1 VINSEDE
8 IANSRLPIVEV
19 LETLRQVLQARD
31 ELVLQAPPGAGK
43 TTMVPLALLNEPW
56 LAGRKILMLEPRRIA
71 AKAAASRMAQML
83 GEAVGETVGY
93 RIRLDHCVGENTRI
107 EVLTEGILTRRLQS
121 DPALE
126 DVGLLIFDEF
136 HERNLNSDFGL
147 ALSLQ
152 GREVFREGPPLKMVL
167 MSATINGEAVAKLLD
182 DAPVVTSAGRQ
193 FPVTAS
199 YGKPYSLRDSI
210 VGSTVEAIVC
220 ALEERSG
227 SILVFLPGQGEIT
240 HVTRE
245 LAVWVTNICDDR
257 VVICPLY
264 GGLSLARQQEA
275 IEPASQGVRK
285 VVLATNIAETSLT
298 IEGVEVV
305 IDSGLVREAI
315 YDAATGMTRL
325 DTRRI
330 SRSSAEQRSGRAG
343 RLGPGHCYRL
353 WSEDQ
358 HRQLVAHSTPEIL
371 QADLGPVALQL
382 MAWGVSSPSELK
394 WLDAPNESAFAQA
407 QAMLKACGALTE
419 SESGTLKLSEHGQM
433 MAQMPLHPRLAHML
447 LVGFDIGAL
456 EIAALL
462 AALLSERNPLNHGG
476 AEISRSLAVLAGEV
490 SCQSSHRPWCTRT
503 RKQAKRF
510 ATLARE
516 ICTSESKGDV
526 TDSADVLA
534 VLLANAYPERVAKLK
549 SQSDYSQY
557 QLANGR
563 RANLS
568 SNDSLAGCEW
578 LAVAEVGGRMGQAVD
593 RIYAATPLN
602 EKLFSDSLLPLIS
615 ESDYVQWEDK
625 LEKYVAERRH
635 MVGQIILSSSAI
647 THIPEEA
654 RLQALIDVVRK
665 RGLSVLPWTN
675 GLQQWQSRV
684 VLLHQFES
692 DNEVSGNR
700 WPDLS
705 DNHLLKTLESWLAP
719 YLNGVHRLD
728 DFQKIDLKSIL
739 ASQLSWPLPLELERL
754 APERYVVPSG
764 SNIKVDYSQSP
775 PVLEV
780 KLQEMFGCEETPSIV
795 GGRLPL
801 VVHLM
806 SPAQRPLQITQDL
819 AGFWRSSYHDIK
831 KEMKGRYPKHPWP
844 DDPLGAEA
852 TRYTKQ
858 RLAEQSS
865 KRV

>member
-1 VINSEDE
+1 
-8 IANSRLPIVEV
+8 
-19 LETLRQVLQARD
+19 
-31 ELVLQAPPGAGK
+31 
-43 TTMVPLALLNEPW
+43 
-56 LAGRKILMLEPRRIA
+56 
-71 AKAAASRMAQML
+71 
-83 GEAVGETVGY
+83 
-93 RIRLDHCVGENTRI
+93 
-107 EVLTEGILTRRLQS
+107 
-121 DPALE
+121 
-126 DVGLLIFDEF
+126 
-136 HERNLNSDFGL
+136 
-147 ALSLQ
+147 
-152 GREVFREGPPLKMVL
+152 
-167 MSATINGEAVAKLLD
+167 
-182 DAPVVTSAGRQ
+182 
-193 FPVTAS
+193 
-199 YGKPYSLRDSI
+199 
-210 VGSTVEAIVC
+210 
-220 ALEERSG
+220 
-227 SILVFLPGQGEIT
+227 
-240 HVTRE
+240 
-245 LAVWVTNICDDR
+245 
-257 VVICPLY
+257 
-264 GGLSLARQQEA
+264 
-275 IEPASQGVRK
+275 
-285 VVLATNIAETSLT
+285 
-298 IEGVEVV
+298 
-305 IDSGLVREAI
+305 
-315 YDAATGMTRL
+315 
-325 DTRRI
+325 
-330 SRSSAEQRSGRAG
+330 
-343 RLGPGHCYRL
+343 
-353 WSEDQ
+353 
-358 HRQLVAHSTPEIL
+358 
-371 QADLGPVALQL
+371 
-382 MAWGVSSPSELK
+382 
-394 WLDAPNESAFAQA
+394 
-407 QAMLKACGALTE
+407 
-419 SESGTLKLSEHGQM
+419 
-433 MAQMPLHPRLAHML
+433 
-447 LVGFDIGAL
+447 
-456 EIAALL
+456 
-462 AALLSERNPLNHGG
+462 
-476 AEISRSLAVLAGEV
+476 
-490 SCQSSHRPWCTRT
+490 
-503 RKQAKRF
+503 
-510 ATLARE
+510 
-516 ICTSESKGDV
+516 
-526 TDSADVLA
+526 
-534 VLLANAYPERVAKLK
+534 
-549 SQSDYSQY
+549 
-557 QLANGR
+557 
-563 RANLS
+563 
-568 SNDSLAGCEW
+568 
-578 LAVAEVGGRMGQAVD
+578 MGQAVD